1 MLSKAEVKRKY
12 LNVCKRSFKTK
23 LDQFLLSKCV
33 ADESGVGAIT
43 MDEFNRYVI
52 NDADIRMYAAVY
64 YQQPYEHMIKGK
76 KIIDLYSII
85 GSWKRQKAKELVQ
98 WERCYKIFFE
108 KILPC
113 EYFEDLLRGDLC
125 FYCHI
130 TVGDINELIDKEK
143 IFKKRETRGFSMEI
157 DRKDPNKEYS
167 KENVVLCC
175 YWCNNAKTD
184 EFTETEFKT
193 IASEIKE
200 VWQKRLGRKL
210 RD

>member
-1 MLSKAEVKRKY
+1 MLSKAEVMRKY
-12 LNVCKRSFKTK
+12 LTMCKRSFKTK

-33 ADESGVGAIT
+33 ADESGVSAIT

-52 NDADIRMYAAVY
+52 NDADIRMYSAVY
-64 YQQPYEHMIKGK
+64 YQQPYEHMINNKR
-76 KIIDLYSII
+76 IIDLYSII
-85 GSWKRQKAKELVQ
+85 ESWKRQKSKELVQ

-108 KILPC
+108 KMLPY
-113 EYFEDLLRGDLC
+113 EYFEDLLSGDLC
-125 FYCHI
+125 GYCHI
-130 TVGDINELIDKEK
+130 TVGDINELIDMGK

-167 KENVVLCC
+167 KENVVPCC
-175 YWCNNAKTD
+175 SWCNNAKTD